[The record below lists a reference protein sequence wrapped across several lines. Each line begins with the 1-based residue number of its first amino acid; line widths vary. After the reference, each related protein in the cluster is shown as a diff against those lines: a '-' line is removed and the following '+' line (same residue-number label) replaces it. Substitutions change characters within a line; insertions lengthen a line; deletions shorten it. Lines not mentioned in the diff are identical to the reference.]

1 MKINKTFFSDV
12 YHFDLESIEDDR
24 GAFSRFFCRKK
35 LSSLGIVFKPK
46 QVSFVTNFEKHTL
59 RGMHF
64 QLHPN
69 SEQKIVSCLRGSIWD
84 VVVDIRKNS
93 ESYRKWFAI
102 ELSEKKQNVIY
113 VPKGFAHGY
122 LTLTPNTHIIY
133 IMDEYFNSQNSSG
146 INWNDSFIGIK
157 WPASPSKMSLRDK
170 NLPSLSE
177 I

>member
-1 MKINKTFFSDV
+1 
-12 YHFDLESIEDDR
+12 
-24 GAFSRFFCRKK
+24 
-35 LSSLGIVFKPK
+35 
-46 QVSFVTNFEKHTL
+46 
-59 RGMHF
+59 
-64 QLHPN
+64 
-69 SEQKIVSCLRGSIWD
+69 LRGSIWD
-84 VVVDIRKNS
+84 VVVDIRKSS

-102 ELSEKKQNVIY
+102 ELSEKKQNVLY

-133 IMDEYFNSQNSSG
+133 IMDEYYNSKYSRG

-157 WPASPSKMSLRDK
+157 WPASPSKMSFKDK